1 METTKTGIAQTIRER
16 RTIREFNGEPM
27 SRETVMELLN
37 DAVWAPYHSA
47 KEPWRFILFMEEGRR
62 TFADAVIQAYP
73 KEESDK
79 WIDWA
84 IKTYLHLSQAH
95 LLVVIDADPR
105 QKQFE
110 DAFLAAGALIQNL
123 QLLAWERK
131 IGVVWKTS
139 DYILLPKF
147 LNAVGVK
154 PGERVVG
161 TLHIG
166 YFNED
171 KIPRPKKRMPVSER
185 LTVHQ
190 EYKKDIE
197 TS

>member
-1 METTKTGIAQTIRER
+1 MTDTSIARTIRER
-16 RTIREFNGEPM
+16 RTIRDFNGEPM
-27 SRETVMELLN
+27 SRETVNELLN
-37 DAVWAPYHSA
+37 DAVWAPFHSS
-47 KEPWRFILFMEEGRR
+47 KEPWRFILFTGEGRKV
-62 TFADAVIQAYP
+62 FADAVINAYT
-73 KEESDK
+73 KDESAE

-95 LLVVIDADPR
+95 LLVVIKADPR
-105 QKQFE
+105 QKYFE

-131 IGVVWKTS
+131 VGVVWKTS

-161 TLHIG
+161 ALHLG
-166 YFNED
+166 YFNDD
-171 KIPRPKKRMPVSER
+171 KIPRPKKRAPVSEL
-185 LTVHQ
+185 LTECQ
-190 EYKKDIE
+190 EYKN
-197 TS
+197 